1 MRVWTDGSLHLVS
14 GEEGIEVHRPNTAAV
29 LHALGKPQKGAH
41 PPRDVLAVVSSD
53 PLQVWVGSGAD
64 VRLVAL
70 DESARIEKTIPANI
84 LDAIGLGDGRV
95 LACAVLPGERSPR
108 LVVVD
113 GAAPDFAAATDLSPP
128 AARRITWPGG
138 IWEKDV
144 AWPEDDVEEGD
155 EPLVLDA
162 LALGYPQTD
171 GRFLYDEV
179 LISANEHGITV
190 TGVYVGI
197 VAALPRDASKIDF
210 AVRVPTQVGE
220 TEIFAARTAAGG
232 VVVVHCI
239 EGRHAAV
246 THLASDGTVL
256 GNRFKIGRDLAWGMG
271 PPVVQGE
278 RVVVF
283 EAGAQGADRLHE
295 LKLPALEVAKSA
307 ELGEH
312 PTGRLSVWTS
322 PTSDPF
328 VLGLGAK
335 ARLIKRGPR
344 GRIDVEA
351 LTRPPPKVAAPP
363 RAIVQAPSLRMQG
376 PPALALSKGDQRL
389 SPWTMTTEEPSVI
402 EIPFTNQGGA
412 SRGVAIEIS
421 GPAFQSGLVRTTRAK
436 VGDVETMLTSKPG
449 AASVRGELGELA
461 MEAGFT
467 PIGSDKKGALP
478 PPAAPSLYLRIEIF
492 GVRPGNA
499 VLTVR
504 ITPLKALPGR
514 GSVLQ
519 GKSVTVTAPS
529 ADAPSPAPA
538 QRPSA
543 PPPATTEE

>member
-1 MRVWTDGSLHLVS
+1 MRVWTDGSIHLVS

-29 LHALGKPQKGAH
+29 LHALGKPQKRAH
-41 PPRDVLAVVSSD
+41 PPRDVLAVVTSD
-53 PLQVWVGSGAD
+53 PLRIWVGSGTD
-64 VRLVAL
+64 VQLVTINEGA
-70 DESARIEKTIPANI
+70 EVERKIPANI

-95 LACAVLPGERSPR
+95 LTCAVLPGERSPR

-113 GAAPDFAAATDLSPP
+113 GAEPDFAGAADLSPP
-128 AARRITWPGG
+128 AAPRITWPGG

-155 EPLVLDA
+155 EPLALDA

-179 LISANEHGITV
+179 LLSSNEHGITV

-197 VAALPRDASKIDF
+197 VAALPRDASGIDF
-210 AVRVPTQVGE
+210 ARRVPTQVGE
-220 TEIFAARTAAGG
+220 TEIFAARTGGGG

-239 EGRHAAV
+239 EGRHSAV
-246 THLASDGTVL
+246 THLGPDGAVL
-256 GNRFKIGRDLAWGMG
+256 GSRHKIGRELAWGMG

-312 PTGRLSVWTS
+312 PTGRLSVATA
-322 PTSDPF
+322 PPNGDPF
-328 VLGLGAK
+328 VLGLGTK
-335 ARLIKRGPR
+335 ARLVKRGAR
-344 GRIDVEA
+344 GRLDTEPLV
-351 LTRPPPKVAAPP
+351 RPVPKVAAAP
-363 RAIVQAPSLRMQG
+363 RSIVQAPSLRVQG
-376 PPALALSKGDQRL
+376 PPALALSKGDQRPL
-389 SPWTMTTEEPSVI
+389 PWTMVTDEAFVI

-421 GPAFQSGLVRTTRAK
+421 GPAFQSGLVRTTRAR
-436 VGDVETMLTSKPG
+436 VGDVETMLESKSG
-449 AASVRGELGELA
+449 AASVRGELADVA

-467 PIGSDKKGALP
+467 PIGGDKKGALP
-478 PPAAPSLYLRIEIF
+478 PPAAPSLYLRIEVF
-492 GVRPGNA
+492 GVKPGNG

-504 ITPLKALPGR
+504 ITPLKAAPGR

-519 GKSVTVTAPS
+519 GKSVTVH
-529 ADAPSPAPA
+529 DPAP
-538 QRPSA
+538 PEGES
-543 PPPATTEE
+543 T

>member
-1 MRVWTDGSLHLVS
+1 MRVWTDGSIHLVS

-29 LHALGKPQKGAH
+29 LHALGKPQKRAI
-41 PPRDVLAVVSSD
+41 PPRDVLAVVTSD
-53 PLQVWVGSGAD
+53 PLRIWVGSGTE
-64 VRLVAL
+64 VRLVTISDGA
-70 DESARIEKTIPANI
+70 EVERKIPANI

-95 LACAVLPGERSPR
+95 LTCAVLPGERSPR

-113 GAAPDFAAATDLSPP
+113 GAEPDFAAAADLSPP
-128 AARRITWPGG
+128 AAPRITWPGG

-155 EPLVLDA
+155 EPLALDA

-179 LISANEHGITV
+179 LLSANEHGITV

-197 VAALPRDASKIDF
+197 VAALPRDASQIDF

-220 TEIFAARTAAGG
+220 TEIFAARTGGGG
-232 VVVVHCI
+232 VVLVHCI
-239 EGRHAAV
+239 EGRHSAV
-246 THLASDGTVL
+246 THLGPDGAVL
-256 GNRFKIGRDLAWGMG
+256 GSRHKIGRELAWGMG

-307 ELGEH
+307 ELGDH
-312 PTGRLSVWTS
+312 PSGRLSVATA
-322 PTSDPF
+322 PPNGDPF
-328 VLGLGAK
+328 VLGLGTK
-335 ARLIKRGPR
+335 ARLVKRGAR
-344 GRIDVEA
+344 GRLDTEA
-351 LTRPPPKVAAPP
+351 LVRPVPKVVAPP
-363 RAIVQAPSLRMQG
+363 RSIVQAPSLRVQG
-376 PPALALSKGDQRL
+376 PPALALSKGDQRP
-389 SPWTMTTEEPSVI
+389 SPWTMITNEAFVI

-421 GPAFQSGLVRTTRAK
+421 GPAFQSGLVRTTRAR
-436 VGDVETMLTSKPG
+436 VGDVETMLESKPG
-449 AASVRGELGELA
+449 AASVRGELADVA

-467 PIGSDKKGALP
+467 PIGGDKKGALP
-478 PPAAPSLYLRIEIF
+478 PPAAPSLYLRIEVF
-492 GVRPGNA
+492 GVKPGNG

-504 ITPLKALPGR
+504 ITPLKAAPGR

-519 GKSVTVTAPS
+519 GKSVTVHE
-529 ADAPSPAPA
+529 PAPA
-538 QRPSA
+538 
-543 PPPATTEE
+543 EG

>member
-14 GEEGIEVHRPNTAAV
+14 GEEGIEVHRPNTPV
-29 LHALGKPQKGAH
+29 LHALGKPQKRAH
-41 PPRDVLAVVSSD
+41 PPRDVLAVVTSE
-53 PLQVWVGSGAD
+53 PLRVWVGSGSE
-64 VRLVAL
+64 VKLVTL
-70 DESARIEKTIPANI
+70 DEGAQVERTIAANV

-113 GAAPDFAAATDLSPP
+113 GAEPDFAGATDLSPP
-128 AARRITWPGG
+128 AAPRITWPGG
-138 IWEKDV
+138 IWEKEV
-144 AWPEDDVEEGD
+144 AWPEDDIEEGD
-155 EPLVLDA
+155 EPLALDA

-179 LISANEHGITV
+179 LISSNEHGITV

-197 VAALPRDASKIDF
+197 VAALPPDASKIDF
-210 AVRVPTQVGE
+210 ALRVPTQVGE
-220 TEIFAARTAAGG
+220 TEIFAARTGPFG

-239 EGRHAAV
+239 EGRHSAI

-256 GNRFKIGRDLAWGMG
+256 GSRHKIGRDLAWGMG

-283 EAGAQGADRLHE
+283 EVGAKEADRLHE

-312 PTGRLSVWTS
+312 PTGRLSVATA
-322 PTSDPF
+322 PTGDPF
-328 VLGLGAK
+328 VLGLGGK
-335 ARLIKRGPR
+335 ARLIKRGAR
-344 GRIDVEA
+344 GRLDTEP
-351 LTRPPPKVAAPP
+351 LLRPVPKVVALP
-363 RAIVQAPSLRMQG
+363 RTIVQAPSLRVQG
-376 PPALALSKGDQRL
+376 PPALALSKGDQRP
-389 SPWTMTTEEPSVI
+389 SPWMMMTGEAFVI

-412 SRGVAIEIS
+412 SKGIALEIS
-421 GPAFQSGLVRTTRAK
+421 GAALQSGMVRTTRAK
-436 VGDVETMLTSKPG
+436 VGDVETMLESKPG
-449 AASVRGELGELA
+449 AASVRGELGEVA

-467 PIGSDKKGALP
+467 PIGGDKKGALP
-478 PPAAPSLYLRIEIF
+478 PPAAPSLYLRIEVF
-492 GVRPGNA
+492 GVKPGNA

-504 ITPLKALPGR
+504 ITPLKAPPGR

-519 GKSVTVTAPS
+519 GKSVTVS
-529 ADAPSPAPA
+529 ATIP
-538 QRPSA
+538 
-543 PPPATTEE
+543 EL